1 MDSNATYG
9 EQFLAEVR
17 SLVGSNPFDYA
28 ATKRVKA
35 MGQAEIID
43 LLRKNAGAT
52 YADIQRLKTAED
64 PKELAQYLYEA
75 QRRSPQTPT
84 AASMALYWLYM
95 FQ

>member
-1 MDSNATYG
+1 MESNATYG

-28 ATKRVKA
+28 STKRVKS

-43 LLRKNAGAT
+43 LLRTNAGAA

-64 PKELAQYLYEA
+64 PKELARYLVEA
-75 QRRSPQTPT
+75 QRRSAQTQT
-84 AASMALYWLYM
+84 AISMTM
-95 FQ
+95 FLFGILQ